1 MSGISVVLIE
11 DEALIARTILLTLD
25 EKGYDVLGTTNNAK
39 DGLAMIKELKPDI
52 ALLDIQL
59 KGEETGIWLAE
70 QLQKEYSIPC
80 IFLTSFR
87 DKDTMESAIKTMPY
101 GYLIK
106 PVDEDNLDV
115 AIQIA
120 FERYSQ
126 NQSEKGEQEEI
137 EEEEPEFVINDAIF
151 LKDDNYF
158 VKLKFDDILM
168 VKASGNYIEIIT
180 SNKKHVLKSSLK
192 YFTKLVPDNQFFQCH
207 RSYIVNLQKIDKI
220 GYKNLFIKDIEV
232 PIVKDQREDLM
243 NRLQYYSK

>member
-1 MSGISVVLIE
+1 MSGITIVLIE
-11 DEALIARTILLTLD
+11 DEPLIAKGLILSLE

-39 DGLAMIKELKPDI
+39 DGLQMIKSLKPDI

-59 KGEETGIWLAE
+59 KGDETGIWLAE
-70 QLQKEYSIPC
+70 QLQRTYSIPY

-87 DKDTMESAIKTMPY
+87 DKETMENAVKTMPY

-120 FERYSQ
+120 FERFS
-126 NQSEKGEQEEI
+126 KAAQEA
-137 EEEEPEFVINDAIF
+137 EEDDSEFVINDAIF

-158 VKLKFDDILM
+158 VKLKFDDILL
-168 VKASGNYIEIIT
+168 VKASGNYIEIIAPK
-180 SNKKHVLKSSLK
+180 KKHVLKSSLK
-192 YFTKLVPDNQFFQCH
+192 YFTQLVPEKQFFQCH
-207 RSYIVNLQKIDKI
+207 RSYVVNLQKVDKI
-220 GYKNLFIKDIEV
+220 GYKNLFINDIEV
-232 PIVKDQREDLM
+232 PIVKDQREDLL

>member
-1 MSGISVVLIE
+1 MSGISIVLIE
-11 DEALIARTILLTLD
+11 DEPLIARGLMMSLE
-25 EKGYDVLGTTNNAK
+25 EKGYDVLGTVNNAIE
-39 DGLAMIKELKPDI
+39 GLEMIKSLKPDI

-59 KGEETGIWLAE
+59 KGKETGIWLAQ
-70 QLQKEYSIPC
+70 QLQKEYSIPY

-87 DKDTMESAIKTMPY
+87 DREIMENAVKTMPY

-126 NQSEKGEQEEI
+126 SAQAE

-158 VKLKFDDILM
+158 VKLRFEDILL
-168 VKASGNYIEIIT
+168 VKASGNYIEIIAPK
-180 SNKKHVLKSSLK
+180 KKHVLKSSLK
-192 YFTKLVPDNQFFQCH
+192 HFTKLVPSKQFFQCH
-207 RSYIVNLQKIDKI
+207 RSYVVNLQKVDKI
-220 GYKNLFIKDIEV
+220 GYKNLFINDIEV
-232 PIVKDQREDLM
+232 PIVKDQREDLL